1 MTDDKDTPKIHIGGS
16 VTGQNV
22 LIGSRLTVHGDLSI
36 QVGSL
41 PAASED
47 VRATLKAQIAELLAE
62 LEKQPA
68 DKTDEVQRIKMAAE
82 DAVTEAEKPQPDKK
96 RLEIRGED
104 LMKAAENLLA
114 VAPIAVKIAKTL
126 LMIG

>member
-1 MTDDKDTPKIHIGGS
+1 MTDEKSTSNIHIGGRVS
-16 VTGQNV
+16 GQNV
-22 LIGSRLTVHGDLSI
+22 VIGSTQTIHGDLAI
-36 QVGSL
+36 TVGAL

-47 VRATLKAQIAELLAE
+47 VREMLKAQIAELLAE

-68 DKTDEVQRIKMAAE
+68 DQTDAVEAVKMAAE
-82 DAVTEAEKPQPDKK
+82 DAVAEADKPQPDKK
-96 RLEIRGED
+96 RLEIRGEA
-104 LMKAAENLLA
+104 LKKAAENLLA